1 VVAQGFVAR
10 KAATFMN
17 TAKAWREA
25 LMAFAAGFAK
35 TGSHGD
41 GTASGASS
49 AGLTVTNN
57 CGTVLLGPFVS
68 PYRSIAWPIYL
79 ASCFAASFSIALPIY
94 LASCFAA
101 SFSIAWPIYLASC
114 FASTVFCV
122 LPRES
127 EAGSHI

>member
-1 VVAQGFVAR
+1 MATARQAVPAAQTEV
-10 KAATFMN
+10 
-17 TAKAWREA
+17 
-25 LMAFAAGFAK
+25 
-35 TGSHGD
+35 
-41 GTASGASS
+41 

-114 FASTVFCV
+114 FAITVFCV

-127 EAGSHI
+127 ETGSHI